1 MLPKGDPISPLR
13 YPGGKSSLSGYIAD
27 VLEANML
34 TSCTFYE
41 PYVGGGSVSLD
52 LLERGSI
59 TKAVWVERDPL
70 VYAFWYSLIHHGY
83 ELYDEVEAIE
93 ITIEKWNSLLFFRD
107 ITELPKSDEEMIS
120 LGVAGL
126 FFNRTN
132 FSGIMKA
139 GPIGGKNQ
147 LSDYSIDCR
156 FKKERIL
163 RLIKYLYE
171 KFSGHIEIIYGDAL
185 TVLKSRRNEILEG
198 FSFVYIDPPYY
209 KEGKNLY
216 RYYYIDDDHIRLSK
230 YITNQTYPW
239 LISYDDDSFI
249 RKLYKKSEIQQIYLD
264 YTAKTS
270 RKGMELLISN
280 LELPPPVYE
289 NLGIMAA

>member
-13 YPGGKSSLSGYIAD
+13 YPGGKASLSGYIAD

-34 TSCTFYE
+34 TSCTLFE
-41 PYVGGGSVSLD
+41 PYVGGGSVSLE

-59 TKAVWVERDPL
+59 TKAVWLERDPL
-70 VYAFWYSLIHHGY
+70 IFAFWHSLIHHGY
-83 ELYDEVEAIE
+83 ELYDEVESIE
-93 ITIEKWNSLLFFRD
+93 ITIEKWHSLLSFRD
-107 ITELPKSDEEMIS
+107 VTELPESDEELLR

-139 GPIGGKNQ
+139 GPIGGRSQ
-147 LSDYSIDCR
+147 LSDYNIDCR
-156 FKKERIL
+156 FKKDRIL
-163 RLIKYLYE
+163 GLIKYLYE
-171 KFSGHIEIIYGDAL
+171 KYSGYIDIYFGDAL
-185 TVLKSRRNEILEG
+185 SFIKMRRNEFLNS

-216 RYYYIDDDHIRLSK
+216 RYYYTDDEHTKLAK
-230 YITNQTYPW
+230 YITEQTYPW

-249 RKLYKKSEIQQIYLD
+249 RKLYKKSEIQPIYLD

-280 LELPPPVYE
+280 LELPPPVYDK
-289 NLGIMAA
+289 LCIVAA

>member
-13 YPGGKSSLSGYIAD
+13 YPGGKSSLSGYIGD

-34 TSCTFYE
+34 TSCTLYE
-41 PYVGGGSVSLD
+41 PYVGGGSVSLE

-59 TKAVWVERDPL
+59 SRAVWLERDPL
-70 VYAFWYSLIHHGY
+70 VYAFWYCLINHGY
-83 ELYDEVEAIE
+83 ELYGEIE
-93 ITIEKWNSLLFFRD
+93 SLDVTIENWNSLLSFRD
-107 ITELPKSDEEMIS
+107 VTELPKSDEELLK

-147 LSDYSIDCR
+147 SSNYNIDCR
-156 FKKERIL
+156 FKKDRIL
-163 RLIKYLYE
+163 GLIKYLYE
-171 KFSGHIEIIYGDAL
+171 KYADHIEIHYGDAV
-185 TVLKSRRNEILEG
+185 TFLKTRRNEILNG

-216 RYYYIDDDHIRLSK
+216 RYYYSDDDHTKLAK

-239 LISYDDDSFI
+239 LISYDDDFFI
-249 RKLYKKSEIQQIYLD
+249 RRLYKRSEIQPIYLD

-280 LELPPPVYE
+280 LELPPPVYGK
-289 NLGIMAA
+289 LGTIAA

>member
-59 TKAVWVERDPL
+59 TKAVWLERDPL

-83 ELYDEVEAIE
+83 ELYDKVEALE
-93 ITIEKWNSLLFFRD
+93 ITIENWNSLLSFRD
-107 ITELPKSDEEMIS
+107 VTELPKNDEELIN

-139 GPIGGKNQ
+139 GPIGGKSQ
-147 LSDYSIDCR
+147 LSNYSIDCR
-156 FKKERIL
+156 FKKDRIL
-163 RLIKYLYE
+163 GLIKYLYE
-171 KFSGHIEIIYGDAL
+171 KFAGHIEINYGDAL
-185 TVLKSRRNEILEG
+185 TFLKSRRNEILDG

-209 KEGKNLY
+209 KEGRNLY
-216 RYYYIDDDHIRLSK
+216 RYYYIDDDHTKLAK

-239 LISYDDDSFI
+239 LISYDDDLFI
-249 RKLYKKSEIQQIYLD
+249 RKLYKRSEIQHIYLD

-289 NLGIMAA
+289 KLGIMAA